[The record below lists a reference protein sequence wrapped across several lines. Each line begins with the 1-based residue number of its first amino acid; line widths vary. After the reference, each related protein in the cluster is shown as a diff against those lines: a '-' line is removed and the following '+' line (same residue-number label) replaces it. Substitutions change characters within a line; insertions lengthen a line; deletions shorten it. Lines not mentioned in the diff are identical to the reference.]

1 MSHRPHHPVLR
12 LAAAMLL
19 LTLSACTPPKEDKP
33 KPLTRPPAL
42 VVTTTAKQQDVP
54 VEIKTFGTIEASASV
69 TVKPMVSG
77 ELIKVGFSEG
87 QEVEKGALL
96 FEIDPRTALSTVN
109 KARASL
115 ARNLALR
122 DNANQDFL
130 RYSLLA
136 KEGIVSQEQADAYRT
151 KSATAAADVTADQ
164 AAVASA
170 TTALAY
176 CTITAPISGRAG
188 ELAVDLG
195 NVVKANDTA
204 LVTINTLSPIRAT
217 FTIPED
223 TLPAVKK
230 RMAAGEMEARAEIP
244 GLPGVT
250 EKGRVS
256 FLDNSVDPATG
267 TIRLKALFAN
277 DNQRLWPG
285 QYVTLSLTLDV
296 RQQAVTVPSEAV
308 QTGQKGQFI
317 LIVKEDRTAEVRQV
331 VPGPSYQGITVIEQ
345 GLASGEEVVIDG
357 QMRVVPGNKVEV
369 KHFVPDQGSPA
380 QEDNDSLTTSKKKDR
395 E

>member
-19 LTLSACTPPKEDKP
+19 LTLSACAPPQEDKQ

-42 VVTTTAKQQDVP
+42 VVTTTAKHQDVP

-77 ELIKVGFSEG
+77 ELINVGFSEG
-87 QEVEKGALL
+87 HEVEKGALL

-122 DNANQDFL
+122 DNAHQDFL

-223 TLPAVKK
+223 TLPAVKE
-230 RMAAGEMEARAEIP
+230 RMAAGEMEVRAKIP

-296 RQQAVTVPSEAV
+296 RRQAVTVPSEAV
-308 QTGQKGQFI
+308 QTGQKEPFI

-331 VPGPSYQGITVIEQ
+331 APGPSYQGITVIAQ
-345 GLASGEEVVIDG
+345 GLAAGEEVVIDG
-357 QMRVVPGNKVEV
+357 QMRVVPGSKVEV
-369 KHFVPDQGSPA
+369 KHNAPSQGSPA